1 MSTAIPSSTATPSLT
16 SLAGALSND
25 ATAASAA
32 SALFAA
38 TSGTASTSSSSTDSS
53 SDPTDSLDQLSQQ
66 VAALDQQQQQ
76 ANIKTQDFQKNTN
89 DVQID
94 NRMTARN
101 VGILRENNSRLN
113 VFSSLDKN
121 DPADFFTFSVAST
134 APTKIGLLTDD
145 QQNEAEVRVQVLD
158 QSGNVVA
165 DSSPDAGDANTVYTQ
180 LQAGTYNLQAGKYVM
195 RISRQDDSQSNQ
207 QNAFNY
213 AVQLSQG
220 LYQNDFD
227 TIEQSVDTSADP
239 FGFSTDSAVNTLTS
253 SLAGAVTDMQ
263 NLPPIGTS
271 ATDKLTGVLTS
282 QLA

>member
-25 ATAASAA
+25 TSAAAAA

-38 TSGTASTSSSSTDSS
+38 TSDPSTSSSSSDSS
-53 SDPTDSLDQLSQQ
+53 SGSNNSLDQLSQQ
-66 VAALDQQQQQ
+66 VLALDQQQQQ

-121 DPADFFTFSVAST
+121 DPADFFTFSVSST
-134 APTKIGLLTDD
+134 APTKLGMLTDN
-145 QQNEAEVRVQVLD
+145 QQNEADVRVQVLD
-158 QSGNVVA
+158 QSGRVVA
-165 DSSPDAGDANTVYTQ
+165 DSSPDSGDANSAYKQ
-180 LQAGTYNLQAGKYVM
+180 LQAGTYNLQAGKYVL
-195 RISRQDDSQSNQ
+195 RVSRQDDSHANQ
-207 QNAFNY
+207 QNTFNY
-213 AVQLSQG
+213 AIQMNQG

-227 TIEQSVDTSADP
+227 TIEKSVDTSADP
-239 FGFSTDSAVNTLTS
+239 FGFGANSALDTLTS
-253 SLAGAVTDMQ
+253 SLAGSVTDLQ